1 MVLVLETWRQKK
13 INFVTDTCFLRLSTP
28 LPAFRNSC
36 RKSTVKSL
44 LYYVQ
49 QIPLIRKAQVTLMS
63 NTKVQALS
71 KGVVAFFT
79 SIYVFFICFPR
90 SSMEPGI
97 CPNETPLGT
106 PLFATRAVHCRAC
119 LRLIRVIQQPILRH
133 LIKQIQLD
141 PYNTP
146 TTDFASRST
155 TNTTWSM

>member
-1 MVLVLETWRQKK
+1 MKAKK

-28 LPAFRNSC
+28 LPAFRNSR
-36 RKSTVKSL
+36 RKSTVKKPTVLCS
-44 LYYVQ
+44 
-49 QIPLIRKAQVTLMS
+49 T
-63 NTKVQALS
+63 NTTNSQSSGDADEQHKSSSPIKRSSCV
-71 KGVVAFFT
+71 FHIT
-79 SIYVFFICFPR
+79 IYVFFICFPR

-97 CPNETPLGT
+97 CPNEIPLGT

-119 LRLIRVIQQPILRH
+119 LRLIRVIQQPILHH

-146 TTDFASRST
+146 TSDFASRST